1 MIHVFGRPDPPV
13 PRLIA
18 ALAARGH
25 ELSRMPDSKPS
36 TPATLVLGAEKSL
49 DAMALGVL
57 AGAWRKAGRARV
69 LVLSALGA
77 HPDARAPRLR
87 RLWELEESAR
97 GLALPVLVLRLGPLI
112 GPDSPLWRKLRSR
125 PRLPRGG
132 RMLIQP
138 VAESDVIET
147 LERALDGR
155 AGWKDWYEVASP
167 EPLTLAELAALA
179 AGGAP
184 DRASLAGAAWEP
196 PLEEMNEHRLAE
208 AEPWLRHFQMTARPI
223 REEVPAWA

>member
-1 MIHVFGRPDPPV
+1 MIHVYGTPDTPV
-13 PRLIA
+13 PRLID

-25 ELSRMPDSKPS
+25 RTGRTPDGPS
-36 TPATLVLGAEKSL
+36 SEPETLVLGAERSL
-49 DAMALGVL
+49 DPLALGVL
-57 AGAWRKAGRARV
+57 AGAWRKTGHARL

-97 GLALPVLVLRLGPLI
+97 GLALPVLVLRLGALI
-112 GPDSPLWRKLRSR
+112 GPESPLWRKLRSR

-132 RMLIQP
+132 RTVIQP
-138 VAESDVIET
+138 VAEFDVLET

-155 AGWKDWYEVASP
+155 AAWKGWYEVAGT

-179 AGGAP
+179 AGGAR
-184 DRASLAGAAWEP
+184 DRASLAGGAWEP
-196 PLEEMNEHRLAE
+196 PLDEMNEHRLAE
-208 AEPWLRHFQMTARPI
+208 AGPWLSHFQLTPRPI
-223 REEVPAWA
+223 REEAPAWA

>member
-1 MIHVFGRPDPPV
+1 VIHLFGAPDPPV

-25 ELSRMPDSKPS
+25 VMARAAGEKLSG
-36 TPATLVLGAEKSL
+36 PATLVLGAEKSL
-49 DAMALGVL
+49 DALALGVL
-57 AGAWRKAGRARV
+57 AGAWKKTGRARL

-97 GLALPVLVLRLGPLI
+97 GLALPVLVLRLGPLF
-112 GPDSPLWRKLRSR
+112 GPDSPLWLKLRSR

-132 RMLIQP
+132 RALIQP
-138 VAESDVIET
+138 VAELDVLET

-155 AGWKDWYEVASP
+155 AAWKGWYEVAGS
-167 EPLTLAELAALA
+167 EPLSLAELVELA
-179 AGGAP
+179 PRGAR
-184 DRASLAGAAWEP
+184 DRASLDGAAWEP

-208 AEPWLRHFQMTARPI
+208 AEPWIRHFQITPRPI
-223 REEVPAWA
+223 REQVAAWA

>member
-1 MIHVFGRPDPPV
+1 MIHVFGTPDPPI

-18 ALAARGH
+18 ALAGRGH
-25 ELSRMPDSKPS
+25 ALARTPDAKPS
-36 TPATLVLGAEKSL
+36 GAATLVLGAEKSL
-49 DAMALGVL
+49 DPLALGVL
-57 AGAWRKAGRARV
+57 AGAWRKTGHARL

-97 GLALPVLVLRLGPLI
+97 GLGLPVLVLRLGALI

-125 PRLPRGG
+125 PRLPHGG
-132 RMLIQP
+132 RTLVQP
-138 VAESDVIET
+138 VAELDVLEA

-155 AGWKDWYEVASP
+155 AAWKGWYEVAGS

-179 AGGAP
+179 AGGAR
-184 DRASLAGAAWEP
+184 DHASLAGGAWEP
-196 PLEEMNEHRLAE
+196 PLDEMNEHRLAE
-208 AEPWLRHFQMTARPI
+208 AEPWLSHFQLTPHPI
-223 REEVPAWA
+223 REEAPAWA